1 MHRRF
6 LVIAYGLKGVSEGA
20 LEHTG
25 LPYTSPSQSSTGWGL
40 LRARTSFTEN
50 LVPECLPTEQR
61 ERYDVD
67 LPFPLH
73 PPQQLQHEQE

>member
-1 MHRRF
+1 MHRTF
-6 LVIAYGLKGVSEGA
+6 LVTAYGLKGVSEGA
-20 LEHTG
+20 FEHMG
-25 LPYTSPSQSSTGWGL
+25 LPYISPSHSSMGWGL

-50 LVPECLPTEQR
+50 PVPECLPAEQR

-73 PPQQLQHEQE
+73 PP